1 MDVHDRDGS
10 RKRMGSPRE
19 PNALARRYW
28 AEIFAGVPAD
38 DGGED
43 RRRHRASA
51 VRMRT
56 TTERS
61 HPARDR

>member
-1 MDVHDRDGS
+1 MHADDREGS
-10 RKRMGSPRE
+10 RKRRGSPRE

-43 RRRHRASA
+43 RRRRRARA

-56 TTERS
+56 TVRS
-61 HPARDR
+61 HPAGGR